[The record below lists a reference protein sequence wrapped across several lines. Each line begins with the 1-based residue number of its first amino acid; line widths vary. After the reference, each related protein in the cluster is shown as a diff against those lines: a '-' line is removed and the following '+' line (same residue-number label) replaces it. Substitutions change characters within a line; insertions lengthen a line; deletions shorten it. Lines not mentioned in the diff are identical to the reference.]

1 MESIARERGRW
12 AISGLLNFATD
23 VENLDIRGTTV
34 TLQGVALAGR
44 RFNYMVES
52 GSTVARTSIQQQE
65 QAIALYRDKAI
76 DRQALLET
84 LNFPGW
90 KQIIERVG
98 EGQLDQ
104 ALQILVQAGMDEEQ
118 AAVLKQQLLEPQDG
132 GIPGGG
138 GGSQG
143 QQPGMPKS
151 MQGGIE

>member
-1 MESIARERGRW
+1 
-12 AISGLLNFATD
+12 
-23 VENLDIRGTTV
+23 
-34 TLQGVALAGR
+34 
-44 RFNYMVES
+44 MVES

-118 AAVLKQQLLEPQDG
+118 AAVLKQQLLEPQTG
-132 GIPGGG
+132 GIQGG
-138 GGSQG
+138 GGSQEP
-143 QQPGMPKS
+143 QPGTPKCI
-151 MQGGIE
+151 QGGRA

>member
-1 MESIARERGRW
+1 
-12 AISGLLNFATD
+12 
-23 VENLDIRGTTV
+23 
-34 TLQGVALAGR
+34 
-44 RFNYMVES
+44 MVES

-104 ALQILVQAGMDEEQ
+104 AIQILVQAGMTEEE
-118 AAVLKQQLLEPQDG
+118 AVSLKQYLLEPQNGTRAQTG
-132 GIPGGG
+132 GRQQQPDVGR
-138 GGSQG
+138 
-143 QQPGMPKS
+143 QQPGVPRAK
-151 MQGGIE
+151 QGAA